1 MILMA
6 VTRNKK
12 KAGCKNFQIT
22 LKCLTEEEGA
32 GEGGGGIYQRVGI
45 AELFNRWRILYEQI
59 VSYMNNLLSNYITG
73 VPNLHGSQ
81 NCLVLMLM
89 LLKSLQ

>member
-1 MILMA
+1 MA

-45 AELFNRWRILYEQI
+45 AELFNRCRGFL
-59 VSYMNNLLSNYITG
+59 
-73 VPNLHGSQ
+73 
-81 NCLVLMLM
+81 
-89 LLKSLQ
+89 